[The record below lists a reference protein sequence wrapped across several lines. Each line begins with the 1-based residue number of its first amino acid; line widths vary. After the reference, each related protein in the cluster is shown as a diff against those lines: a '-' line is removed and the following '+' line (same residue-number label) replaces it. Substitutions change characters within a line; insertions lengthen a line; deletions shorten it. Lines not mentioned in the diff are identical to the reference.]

1 MSEIRVSTPD
11 ISVVLEW
18 ENALWA
24 DQQLGAQVLGA
35 LRQQFESL
43 ERPAELILQFNHAQ
57 VDPDS
62 MRSLVDTWLG
72 SDLALD
78 VRLEPADDLR
88 YYELKNAGARLA
100 RGEILVFADCD
111 STPAAGWLLAMTE
124 PFFENPDIQ
133 VLAGHTHIFHDS
145 LYQKAFALEPSLSA
159 FDILPPTEDPAMNA
173 RLARAP
179 KSGLEGDEALWDFWY
194 LMCAVRLQQSAQ
206 QMLDFGRISEIEAY
220 LIDCNLAPETEA

>member
-1 MSEIRVSTPD
+1 MSEAGTSTPD

-100 RGEILVFADCD
+100 RGAQWPHRELAGPLGGCVGTGLLTGGIALCRRSRPRCSD
-111 STPAAGWLLAMTE
+111 GWLRR
-124 PFFENPDIQ
+124 PPRR
-133 VLAGHTHIFHDS
+133 
-145 LYQKAFALEPSLSA
+145 
-159 FDILPPTEDPAMNA
+159 LPRVASDCRNAPTFGYSHEGGATGA
-173 RLARAP
+173 ERA
-179 KSGLEGDEALWDFWY
+179 
-194 LMCAVRLQQSAQ
+194 
-206 QMLDFGRISEIEAY
+206 
-220 LIDCNLAPETEA
+220 